1 MQTGDRERARV
12 LAPIDASPCRFAV
25 GCRISGVWVSGSK
38 RATRANVADRA
49 RSDACNGTG
58 IMNKALGLLVLLV
71 VLLVASSCQSSMRE
85 PPPIK
90 SLAPAVSYGR
100 SADELVN
107 TAYAAWTRRAAP
119 GKAAEA
125 QDAYLAAA
133 AIDEHRTDALLG
145 AMRAIH
151 YRVEYE
157 SGAPKGAL
165 THQAV
170 AVGQWCT
177 SLSPHDA
184 SCMYM
189 LAMALGQDAREHP
202 LEARDAVAHMIDLL
216 HQAIAI
222 DPSIDAAGP
231 HRVLALVLLRAPSW
245 PGPGDAEA
253 GLDEARAAV
262 AAAPDEAQN
271 QLALGEALAA
281 NGSPAE
287 AREAYRRA
295 ITLSESARVP
305 EAETW
310 RSQARDGLQTNS

>member
-1 MQTGDRERARV
+1 MAAR
-12 LAPIDASPCRFAV
+12 
-25 GCRISGVWVSGSK
+25 
-38 RATRANVADRA
+38 
-49 RSDACNGTG
+49 
-58 IMNKALGLLVLLV
+58 MNKALSILV
-71 VLLVASSCQSSMRE
+71 VLAASSCQSSMRE

-90 SLAPAVSYGR
+90 SMAPSVSYGR
-100 SADELVN
+100 SADELVDL
-107 TAYAAWTRRAAP
+107 AYAAWTRRAAP

-170 AVGQWCT
+170 EIGQWCMR
-177 SLSPHDA
+177 LSERDA
-184 SCMYM
+184 ACMYR
-189 LAMALGQDAREHP
+189 LAIALGQDAREHP
-202 LEARDAVAHMIDLL
+202 LEAKDAIAHMLDLL
-216 HQAIAI
+216 HQAIAA
-222 DPSIDAAGP
+222 DPSLDDAGP

-253 GLDEARAAV
+253 GLDEARAAA
-262 AAAPDEAQN
+262 AAAPDAAEN

-281 NGSPAE
+281 NGSHVE
-287 AREAYRRA
+287 ARDAYRRA
-295 ITLSESARVP
+295 VALADVAREP

-310 RSQARDGLQTNS
+310 RSQARAGLTSNE